1 MPNTPRPRKVK
12 KLLKKL
18 AKGKSADKFL
28 QDLSDKK
35 FQPGTSEPTKTPQTD
50 VMGRPLESSDTSKK
64 GVPQTGNKA
73 QKLAEKAQKAAQKA
87 AEKAA
92 KKEEKAEKKKKKK
105 LRTPQTR
112 GVMDAPRRG

>member
-1 MPNTPRPRKVK
+1 MPGHNPRKVRRV
-12 KLLKKL
+12 LKKL
-18 AKGKSADKFL
+18 FKGKSADKGL
-28 QDLSDKK
+28 QELSDKK

-50 VMGRPLESSDTSKK
+50 VMGNTKEEAKSGK
-64 GVPQTGNKA
+64 PQTGNKA

>member
-28 QDLSDKK
+28 KALSEEK
-35 FQPGTSEPTKTPQTD
+35 FKPGTSEPTKTPQTG
-50 VMGRPLESSDTSKK
+50 VMGTPLKTSE
-64 GVPQTGNKA
+64 PKA
-73 QKLAEKAQKAAQKA
+73 KVGQPLMVSKAEQRKM
-87 AEKAA
+87 EK
-92 KKEEKAEKKKKKK
+92 EEKKKKKK

-112 GVMDAPRRG
+112 GVMDAPRRGK